1 MSAAGE
7 IDKQL
12 SNFEWQNLRNGW
24 ENVFKNS
31 FFIVVQKINI
41 IHHRWHCSPDLKIKQ
56 HEVLIGC
63 NSADSGPLIEYLLH
77 HNNNNSPSGQE
88 IKTNLGRKHFHEK
101 KKEREKK
108 DIIYDEMN
116 F

>member
-1 MSAAGE
+1 MDGKMFSK
-7 IDKQL
+7 ILFLL
-12 SNFEWQNLRNGW
+12 SSKKLI
-24 ENVFKNS
+24 S
-31 FFIVVQKINI
+31 FTGGIA
-41 IHHRWHCSPDLKIKQ
+41 HHSPDLKIKQ

-108 DIIYDEMN
+108 TLFMMR
-116 F
+116 